1 MSSTPISPDPGR
13 SAAVWIDG
21 TLAHAGEAGPIL
33 RAALAAV
40 DGPDEEAVDGEGLF
54 EVVRA
59 RNGGIEF
66 AADHVDR
73 ISASGAAL
81 GIPIPFPRTDL
92 IRAMREVAGTN
103 PPGNLFLRILTIPCP
118 PGSSAV
124 PVSRSVTIL
133 IAPAPFAEY
142 RTRPMMQGFRLV
154 TSPNAL
160 DEHAPL
166 SRHKTLRALGERRRA
181 RAAVRSQDGDDALVR
196 NMAGR
201 IAGATA
207 ANVHMIFGGTLVTPS
222 IEEGAFPGIIRG
234 VVLRAAR
241 DLGLETR
248 EGPIAPEELMGT
260 SEVFLTSTI
269 LGLAPVASIDGVPLP
284 PPTPRPTI
292 PRLRIRVREMAVTAD
307 PGGRIGV

>member
-1 MSSTPISPDPGR
+1 MTLTPVSPDPGR
-13 SAAVWIDG
+13 SAAVWFDG
-21 TLAHAGEAGPIL
+21 NLADAGEAGPIL
-33 RAALAAV
+33 RTALEAV
-40 DGPDEEAVDGEGLF
+40 DGPDEEAVEGEGLF
-54 EVVRA
+54 EIVRA

-66 AADHVDR
+66 AAEHVDR

-81 GIPIPFPRTDL
+81 GIPIPFARAGL
-92 IRAMREVAGTN
+92 IRAMSEVAGAN
-103 PPGNLFLRILTIPCP
+103 PPGNLLLRILAIARP
-118 PGSSAV
+118 PGSSTGPA
-124 PVSRSVTIL
+124 SRSVTIL
-133 IAPAPFAEY
+133 IAPAPFAGY
-142 RTRPMMQGFRLV
+142 RMRPMMQGFRLV

-166 SRHKTLRALGERRRA
+166 SRHKTLRARGERRLA
-181 RAAVRSQDGDDALVR
+181 RAAARSQDADDALVR

-248 EGPIAPEELMGT
+248 ERPIAPEELMET
-260 SEVFLTSTI
+260 SEVFLTSTN
-269 LGLAPVASIDGVPLP
+269 LGLAPVASIDGVHLP

-292 PRLRIRVREMAVTAD
+292 PKLRIRVREMAVTVD